1 MAHDA
6 DSLTRFVFAGAAVRG
21 GHVSLAA
28 TTRSILACHE
38 YPPSLARAIGEM
50 CAAMALLSGA
60 IKFEGRV
67 IAQLSGD
74 GPVRLLV
81 VESDRGAL
89 RATAQWDAPRVAAL
103 GDDAGL
109 AALAADGDNARL
121 SLTLAPDEG
130 PSYQGVV
137 ALQSASVAAMIEHY
151 LATSEQVAS
160 RMRVAF
166 DDGAASGVLVQ
177 RMPGAGADD
186 DAAWRRAVAGLDAA
200 SAADLR
206 PGRPAHIVLATAF
219 ADDDLRLMP
228 ATPVVFR
235 CKCSDAR
242 VARALRI
249 AGRDEIEAAIAERGD
264 VEVACE
270 FCGKRFNFAP
280 DAARA
285 LFDAA
290 LSPHH

>member
-1 MAHDA
+1 MARDA
-6 DSLTRFVFAGAAVRG
+6 DCLTRFVFAGAAVRG
-21 GHVSLAA
+21 GHVSLAV
-28 TTRSILACHE
+28 TTRAILACHD
-38 YPPSLARAIGEM
+38 YPPSLARALGEV
-50 CAAMALLSGA
+50 CAAMALLAGA

-67 IAQLSGD
+67 IAQLSGG

-81 VESDRGAL
+81 VECDRGAL
-89 RATAQWDAPRVAAL
+89 RATAQWDAPSVAAL
-103 GDDAGL
+103 GDDASL
-109 AALAADGDNARL
+109 ADLAADAGARL

-130 PSYQGVV
+130 PSYQGIV
-137 ALQSASVAAMIEHY
+137 ALQSASVSAMIEHY

-160 RMRVAF
+160 RMRLEF

-177 RMPGAGADD
+177 RMPGASPDD
-186 DAAWRRAVAGLDAA
+186 DAAWQRAVTGLCAA
-200 SAADLR
+200 SAADLA
-206 PGRPAHIVLATAF
+206 PGKPAHGVLAIAF
-219 ADDDLRLMP
+219 AADDLRLMP
-228 ATPVVFR
+228 ATPVEFR

-264 VEVACE
+264 VEVVCE
-270 FCGKRFNFAP
+270 FCGKRFTFAP
-280 DAARA
+280 EAARA

>member
-1 MAHDA
+1 MGRDA
-6 DSLTRFVFAGAAVRG
+6 DLLTRFVFEDAAVRG

-28 TTRSILACHE
+28 TTREILGGHD
-38 YPPSLARAIGEM
+38 YPPSLARAIGEI
-50 CAAMALLSGA
+50 CAAMALLAGA

-67 IAQLSGD
+67 IAQLSGG

-81 VESDRGAL
+81 VECDRGAL

-103 GDDAGL
+103 PEDASL
-109 AALAADGDNARL
+109 ATLAADTGTARL

-160 RMRVAF
+160 RMRVEF
-166 DDGAASGVLVQ
+166 DGGAATGVLVQ
-177 RMPGAGADD
+177 RMPGATADD
-186 DAAWRRAVAGLDAA
+186 DATWQRAVAGLDAA
-200 SAADLR
+200 TSADLA
-206 PGRPAHIVLATAF
+206 PGKPAHIVLASVF

-228 ATPVVFR
+228 ATPVEFR

-249 AGRDEIEAAIAERGD
+249 AGREEIEAAIAERGD
-264 VEVACE
+264 VEVVCE
-270 FCGKRFNFAP
+270 FCGKRFAFAP
-280 DAARA
+280 EAARA
-285 LFDAA
+285 LFDAS